1 MNIYTDVN
9 EPGRV
14 TSRSSSVSSSEREH
28 DSPKSTAGAGGN
40 DENPLMKLVDAALAP
55 NMSEVCEKKHDIR
68 SENNI
73 EDTRADSNKPILEDA
88 KVIKGSVD
96 DLMSNQDKKTTFAE
110 YLMEVLNT
118 EANHD
123 VLQWM
128 PCGTQFTI
136 TNHRKFTM
144 DRMPELFKIR
154 NMSSF
159 VRKLTRWGFARVHEK
174 ESGNSDIFKHPNFQ
188 REKPE
193 LCKKIRCVNRAT
205 ASNSAHLHYGSQMD
219 SVMGNL
225 SESLVSSRHVSEMH
239 MMTPQR
245 RMAPNSYPPHH
256 TRSPYGG
263 PRSYTPRVSPE
274 YEKEMM
280 PGSAFRPSRPGP
292 PQVYSPTSS
301 VGMTAAAEYELE
313 QILLQRQQARAA
325 VAFRHQHHRNS
336 PPVTGQPL
344 GIPIGSESERSMGS
358 GSNRRGYSND
368 FINAT
373 TSSQAVTA
381 ALESLQREGDYDLD
395 MSPREAMLRAVL
407 QKRQQQRAASRA
419 LGGSSSGRPSPS
431 TAPYCSHQHHGGE
444 STALPSRGPYYR

>member
-1 MNIYTDVN
+1 
-9 EPGRV
+9 
-14 TSRSSSVSSSEREH
+14 
-28 DSPKSTAGAGGN
+28 
-40 DENPLMKLVDAALAP
+40 MK
-55 NMSEVCEKKHDIR
+55 KKHDIR

-280 PGSAFRPSRPGP
+280 PGSAFRPSTSVLANVVSWHDCCCRVRARTDPSP
-292 PQVYSPTSS
+292 APTSTCR
-301 VGMTAAAEYELE
+301 GGL
-313 QILLQRQQARAA
+313 
-325 VAFRHQHHRNS
+325 S
-336 PPVTGQPL
+336 PPAPPKL
-344 GIPIGSESERSMGS
+344 ASRH
-358 GSNRRGYSND
+358 
-368 FINAT
+368 
-373 TSSQAVTA
+373 
-381 ALESLQREGDYDLD
+381 
-395 MSPREAMLRAVL
+395 
-407 QKRQQQRAASRA
+407 RAASRHPHWFGIRA
-419 LGGSSSGRPSPS
+419 
-431 TAPYCSHQHHGGE
+431 QHGIWLQ
-444 STALPSRGPYYR
+444 SKRLLK